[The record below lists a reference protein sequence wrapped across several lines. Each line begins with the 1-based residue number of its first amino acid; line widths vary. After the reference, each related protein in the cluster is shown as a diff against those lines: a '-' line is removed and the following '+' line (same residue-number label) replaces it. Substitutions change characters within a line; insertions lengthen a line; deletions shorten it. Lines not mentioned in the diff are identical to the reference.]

1 MIVNFL
7 NLGTLEIISLFPV
20 LLWVIFF
27 VIAFVKCVTNN
38 YFTPIEKAVWVLV
51 ICLAPFFGA
60 IAYLIAYGKNRKKE
74 PVQRY
79 YGEA

>member
-7 NLGTLEIISLFPV
+7 NLGMPEMLILFSAFI
-20 LLWVIFF
+20 WAVIF
-27 VIAFVKCVTNN
+27 VIAFVKCITNKH
-38 YFTPIEKAVWVLV
+38 FTPIEKAVWILL
-51 ICLAPFFGA
+51 ICVAPFFGA
-60 IAYLIAYGKNRKKE
+60 IAYLIAYGKNKKRE